1 MSWHD
6 TRNINESEEDRALR
20 FELRDLLGLDPGA
33 AEPPPAGDVADMAS
47 LAQALHREAI
57 RRGRVGTAEAAKTRP
72 FFMRP
77 ALTRLA
83 AAAVLVAAVGSLGAW
98 GIGQKRRADELAAK
112 TIELEQRQ
120 NRMDKAKDA
129 AMDADAGDPKLLQ
142 ASDQATPEPDKQRNT
157 PKGELV
163 KPAEKPTR
171 LDNTNEQYR
180 VMGNR

>member
-33 AEPPPAGDVADMAS
+33 AEPSSAGDAVDMAS

-72 FFMRP
+72 FFMRS
-77 ALTRLA
+77 AFTRLA

-98 GIGQKRRADELAAK
+98 GIGQKHRADALAAK

-129 AMDADAGDPKLLQ
+129 AKDTGDAELLQ
-142 ASDQATPEPDKQRNT
+142 ASDQPTPEPDKHRNT

-180 VMGNR
+180 VRGNR